1 MPLDKSCSIQAFKT
15 NLKRLV
21 EEGYENPQLFA
32 IAMNTLKRACGV
44 DPMAR
49 MSPEEVVSAK
59 SEEAFGLAGPP
70 KVFNPYRTGL
80 ASHLWP
86 NLPEKGVFK
95 SGWEQD
101 GIAAKS
107 KPPKSRFGRYITIE
121 SLFEDLPSSPAIRGM
136 SFSIAPGVHGVGTSP
151 SASPVLDGIGL
162 LGTTVDGRMCPK
174 CGKGKVSK
182 DRRCPVCGALWEP
195 MRVS

>member
-95 SGWEQD
+95 SGWERDRREEQ
-101 GIAAKS
+101 AAEVEV
-107 KPPKSRFGRYITIE
+107 R
-121 SLFEDLPSSPAIRGM
+121 SLHHHRELVRGSSVVAGHPRDVLLHRAGGPWGGNQPV
-136 SFSIAPGVHGVGTSP
+136 SIA
-151 SASPVLDGIGL
+151 
-162 LGTTVDGRMCPK
+162 CP
-174 CGKGKVSK
+174 
-182 DRRCPVCGALWEP
+182 
-195 MRVS
+195 